1 MDRRIAALRPEQLTG
16 PYTLTL
22 RLGGPRNAA
31 LDTARAAAQKL
42 AVGDVRAEAVA
53 LALAVQALIDA
64 GDPTAG
70 PAHAAAG
77 IYDSPLPARCRA
89 GAIIALHA
97 RALSAASPTVEG
109 ELDADLVRANVHV
122 NLSATDIAAACAI
135 CRAVDR

>member
-1 MDRRIAALRPEQLTG
+1 MPPWIPRGRRRRSLPSATCALM
-16 PYTLTL
+16 
-22 RLGGPRNAA
+22 
-31 LDTARAAAQKL
+31 
-42 AVGDVRAEAVA
+42 
-53 LALAVQALIDA
+53 DA
-64 GDPTAG
+64 GDPTAC

-109 ELDADLVRANVHV
+109 ELDADLVRANVRV